1 MAVAKDIHAVV
12 FRNATATF
20 MARVENA
27 SGLEINQVSVA
38 SILYTVYELVKDDP
52 TALTP
57 VTGHQDV
64 ALVVADVIYDSLQ
77 LDSAWTVDAVGYNFR
92 HELDISSDEAFS
104 KAGAVYQVRYE
115 LTPVTGQKIVFRF
128 KLRCI

>member
-20 MARVENA
+20 MARVENS
-27 SGLEINQVSVA
+27 SGLAVNQASVA

-52 TALTP
+52 TVLTP
-57 VTGHQDV
+57 VTGHQEV
-64 ALVVADVIYDSLQ
+64 ALGTTEVVYDTLQ
-77 LDSAWTVDAVGYNFR
+77 LDSAWTVDATGYNFR
-92 HELDISSDEAFS
+92 HELDVSLNEAFS
-104 KAGAVYQVRYE
+104 EAGGIYQVRYE
-115 LTPVTGQKIVFRF
+115 LTPVAGQKIVFRF